1 MKLIKALKWIFLV
14 LGIVC
19 FAALIALII
28 FVSRAN
34 ELIAV
39 WRFTENF
46 MVNFLAIA
54 APLLLSL
61 SAFMEY
67 FQVVKR
73 QFGRKKLP
81 LGLALVFLGASAF
94 SLLIFKTDGLR
105 ESLKEL
111 KSPDGAKTLYYIDGE
126 NSYEKALSVYSRKNF
141 FEYDLTFYAE
151 EENFDDIVWEEDGV
165 EFGAKK
171 YEYTEYSE

>member
-14 LGIVC
+14 LGILC
-19 FAALIALII
+19 FAALIALIV
-28 FVSRAN
+28 FVSSSK

-39 WRFTENF
+39 WKFTENF
-46 MVNFLAIA
+46 MVNLLAIA

-67 FQVVKR
+67 FKVVKR

-94 SLLIFKTDGLR
+94 ALLVFKTDGLK
-105 ESLKEL
+105 ESLVEL

-126 NSYEKALSVYSRKNF
+126 NSYEKELSVYSRKNF
-141 FEYDLTFYAE
+141 FEYDLAFYADE
-151 EENFDDIVWEEDGV
+151 EKFDDIIWNEDSV
-165 EFGAKK
+165 EFDDKK
-171 YEYTEYSE
+171 YEYSEYSE